1 MKNDKMEQEVL
12 NMEKGLMRL
21 VERIYVDVMKE
32 EIVRMRQGI
41 KSLRVTLNNFLE
53 LNDEG
58 VQSQLNSI
66 SETLSKV
73 EEMIRV
79 AEINVEGIEEQ
90 LRR

>member
-1 MKNDKMEQEVL
+1 
-12 NMEKGLMRL
+12 MEKGLMRQ

-32 EIVRMRQGI
+32 EIVRMKQGI

-66 SETLSKV
+66 SEALSKA
-73 EEMIRV
+73 EEMLNI
-79 AEINVEGIEEQ
+79 AEMNIEEIEGAVV
-90 LRR
+90 RGE

>member
-1 MKNDKMEQEVL
+1 
-12 NMEKGLMRL
+12 MEKGLMRQ

-32 EIVRMRQGI
+32 EIVKMKQGI

-73 EEMIRV
+73 GEMLNI
-79 AEINVEGIEEQ
+79 AEMNIEEIEEV
-90 LRR
+90 LKCWAVEKK

>member
-1 MKNDKMEQEVL
+1 MEREVL
-12 NMEKGLMRL
+12 NMEKGLMRQ

-32 EIVRMRQGI
+32 EIVRMKQGI

-66 SETLSKV
+66 SEALSKA
-73 EEMIRV
+73 EEMLNI
-79 AEINVEGIEEQ
+79 AEMNIEEIEGAVV
-90 LRR
+90 RGE

>member
-1 MKNDKMEQEVL
+1 LKNDKMEQEVL
-12 NMEKGLMRL
+12 NMEKGLMRQ

-32 EIVRMRQGI
+32 EIVRMKQGI

>member
-1 MKNDKMEQEVL
+1 
-12 NMEKGLMRL
+12 MEKGLMRQ

-32 EIVRMRQGI
+32 EIVRMKQGI